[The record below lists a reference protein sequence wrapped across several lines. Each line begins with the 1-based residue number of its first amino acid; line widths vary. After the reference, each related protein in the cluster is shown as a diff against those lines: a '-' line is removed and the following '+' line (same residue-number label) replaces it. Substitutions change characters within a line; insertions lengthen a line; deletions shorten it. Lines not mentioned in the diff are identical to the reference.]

1 MNDKKIVNKIKD
13 WLECNIENEETID
26 RGLIEDNKL
35 LLEHI
40 NFLLKETKNQ
50 MEVA

>member
-1 MNDKKIVNKIKD
+1 MTDIQIVKKIKD
-13 WLECNIENEETID
+13 WLECNIENEETIY

-40 NFLLKETKNQ
+40 NDLLKEKK
-50 MEVA
+50 